1 MRAVEKVLS
10 ITTGILYLLAS
21 SQISLISSTFKRGF
35 VGLSSQI
42 KVGWKSLISLKFS
55 LFVKSVYKTSIPNFL
70 KILLNILTVQPYRF
84 DSQSILS
91 PDFNEDVIAVTAL
104 MPDPKIAQYLDSSMD
119 LSIFSRIL
127 KFGLPDLV

>member
-1 MRAVEKVLS
+1 M
-10 ITTGILYLLAS
+10 
-21 SQISLISSTFKRGF
+21 
-35 VGLSSQI
+35 
-42 KVGWKSLISLKFS
+42 
-55 LFVKSVYKTSIPNFL
+55 
-70 KILLNILTVQPYRF
+70 KILSNILTVQPYRF

-104 MPDPKIAQYLDSSMD
+104 MPDPKIVQYLDSSMD